1 VQTRQADTDS
11 FDDAANIRI
20 YGFVTS
26 RKRDRSTLALAPLNL
41 STDMPQPVVHTRDE
55 FLRWSV
61 DNVSQTGLA
70 SPWIRLEMNGS
81 AWAGWWA
88 IVMWTVTT
96 GAWA

>member
-55 FLRWSV
+55 FCAGRWRMSAR
-61 DNVSQTGLA
+61 LA
-70 SPWIRLEMNGS
+70 WALPWIRLEMSG
-81 AWAGWWA
+81 
-88 IVMWTVTT
+88 
-96 GAWA
+96 